1 MADGDAFVGGEASLY
16 YNSGNYA
23 SPTWVEVENCGDL
36 DSPDTRSTVAAP
48 TRGKW
53 PFVGYLLGNR
63 DIGLSWS
70 SLQKKGTADAALTA
84 LVTAYDAGTAVEF
97 AIADGAIATAG
108 TKYRRM
114 QMKISK
120 ADQSEPIDGV
130 VTISFEA
137 KPDANSAVNP
147 ARATVA

>member
-1 MADGDAFVGGEASLY
+1 MADGDAFVGGEAVLY

-36 DSPDTRSTVAAP
+36 DKANSRSTVAAP

-53 PFVGYLLGNR
+53 PEIGFLLGGR
-63 DIGLSWS
+63 TRGLTWS

-84 LVTAYDAGTAVEF
+84 LVAAYDSGIAVEF
-97 AIADGAIATAG
+97 AIADGAIATTG
-108 TKYRRM
+108 TKYLRIT
-114 QMKISK
+114 MKISK
-120 ADQSEPIDGV
+120 ADESEPLDGV

-137 KPDANSAVNP
+137 VPDANAANPP
-147 ARATVA
+147 ARVTV